1 MSRIEESL
9 EKAVKLRAGSLPV
22 IRKENLPPDI
32 SRSYYEEEKQPHLR
46 DYLDILIRRK
56 WIVIVFLCAVVITG
70 TVATF
75 LMKPLYKA
83 STTIQIGSG
92 KTELVEF
99 KDVYKVGK
107 NLETEY
113 EILNSQNLIERV
125 AAKLSSVSTASGTK
139 ISAGNLMSGLDIIPI
154 KKSQLVM
161 IDYISEDPELSAS
174 VANTL
179 ADEYISFTQ
188 ESKLKPTQMGSIRL
202 RKEVEDMRLKLE
214 ASEMELNEY
223 IAKNQFIFTRN
234 DRDYE
239 NLLAQKYSTLDKELN
254 LITSERISK
263 EAIYQ
268 EVKKSGIDYNVVLE
282 KPVIQSLMQEYI
294 KLEAEYSNLLMIHKP
309 EYPKMLQLKEQIE
322 NLKDR
327 IKIEEQNVISTL
339 HSDYKL
345 ALKKENLLSSAIEK
359 LRKDVTA
366 FQYKMIEF
374 QALKREVE
382 TNRSIYDSLL
392 QRLKEVDI
400 SAALTDSDVQI
411 LDRAQVPKM
420 PFKPQKA
427 YNIALSLIFG
437 LFGGVF
443 LAFFTE
449 YFDNTIKTDKDIEKI
464 SRLPVLGNVPI
475 QKTDPKKLDAVS
487 NDNTAFSE
495 AFRYINTNMQ
505 YSNISRLP
513 KQILV
518 TSSLA
523 EEGKTIIAASIA
535 RSLMSSHEKGIII
548 DADLR
553 RPDLHTLF
561 NLDNSVGLS
570 SFLAGTSELDGLIK
584 KSQYPGL
591 DAVTAGPDTP
601 NPSELLNSP
610 RMRELIDAL
619 SAAYDFIII
628 DSAPVLGMS
637 DTLILSTIA
646 ECVILVAK
654 ASSTPRDAFSQAN
667 KALNNVSAN
676 IVGVVLN
683 GVDVKSSYAYS
694 SYYSSPYLKGNGRS
708 RKLQL

>member
-1 MSRIEESL
+1 MSRIERTL
-9 EKAVKLRAGSLPV
+9 EKAVKLRTGTLSV
-22 IRKENLPPDI
+22 IRKETLPPDI
-32 SRSYYEEEKQPHLR
+32 SRSYYEEEEKQPHLR

-56 WIVIVFLCAVVITG
+56 WIVIVFLSTVVITG
-70 TVATF
+70 TIATF

-83 STTIQIGSG
+83 STTIQLKNAKVNIS
-92 KTELVEF
+92 TF
-99 KDVYKVGK
+99 KDVYQEKQE
-107 NLETEY
+107 LETQY
-113 EILNSQNLIERV
+113 EILQSQNLMARV
-125 AAKLSSVSTASGTK
+125 VATASSGGTN
-139 ISAGNLMSGLDIIPI
+139 ISAGDIMAGLEIIPI
-154 KKSQLVM
+154 KKSELVT
-161 IDYISEDPELSAS
+161 IDFVSEDPYLSAS
-174 VANTL
+174 IANTL
-179 ADEYISFTQ
+179 ADEYINFTQ
-188 ESKLKPTQMGSIRL
+188 ESKLKPTQMGAIRL
-202 RKEVEDMRLKLE
+202 RKEVEDMKFKLE
-214 ASEMELNEY
+214 ASEMELNQY

-268 EVKKSGIDYNVVLE
+268 EVKKSAIDYNVVLE

-294 KLEAEYSNLLMIHKP
+294 KLEAEYANLLMIHKP

-322 NLKDR
+322 NLNDR
-327 IKIEEQNVISTL
+327 IKIEEQNVVSTL

-359 LRKDVTA
+359 LRRDVTG

-400 SAALTDSDVQI
+400 SAALTDSDVQV
-411 LDRAQVPKM
+411 LDRAQVPKET
-420 PFKPQKA
+420 FKPRKA
-427 YNIALSLIFG
+427 YNIALSFIFG

-449 YFDNTIKTDKDIEKI
+449 YFDNTMKTDKDIEKI

-475 QKTDPKKLDAVS
+475 QKADPKKLGAVS
-487 NDNTAFSE
+487 NDNAAFSE
-495 AFRYINTNMQ
+495 AFRYISTNMQ

-513 KQILV
+513 KQILI
-518 TSSLA
+518 TSSMA
-523 EEGKTIIAASIA
+523 EEGKTTIATSVA

-553 RPDLHTLF
+553 RPDLHTLL
-561 NLDNSVGLS
+561 NLDNSAGLS
-570 SFLAGTSELDGLIK
+570 SFLAGNSDIDGLIK
-584 KSQYPGL
+584 KSMYSGL
-591 DAVTAGPDTP
+591 DIITAGPVMP
-601 NPSELLNSP
+601 NPSELLNSA
-610 RMRELIDAL
+610 RMRELIDVL

-654 ASSTPRDAFSQAN
+654 ANSTPRDAFSQAT
-667 KALNNVSAN
+667 KALNNVGAN
-676 IVGVVLN
+676 MVGVVLN
-683 GVDVKSSYAYS
+683 GVDIKAGYAYS
-694 SYYSSPYLKGNGRS
+694 SYYSSPYLRKNGRN
-708 RKLQL
+708 RKL